1 MKIYNG
7 ERVLLGRLA
16 SLAAKEILLGE
27 EVRIVNCDKV
37 VISGDK
43 FNTFAREKQK
53 IMRGGYP
60 LKSQVHSRMPEML
73 VRRTIR
79 GMLPWKKARG
89 KEAYRRLLCYRGL
102 PEDFANQKIITLE
115 DAHTS
120 KKLPTLKHVTIGQ
133 VCKQLGGKF

>member
-7 ERVLLGRLA
+7 EGVLLGRIA
-16 SLAAKEILLGE
+16 SLAAKDVLLGE
-27 EVRIVNCDKV
+27 EVKIVNCDKI
-37 VISGDK
+37 VISGEK
-43 FNTFAREKQK
+43 TNVFAKERQK

-89 KEAYRRLLCYRGL
+89 REAYRRVLCYRGL
-102 PEDFANQKIITLE
+102 PAEFADQKMIVIE
-115 DAHTS
+115 DAS
-120 KKLPTLKHVTIGQ
+120 VKKLPTLKYVTIGQ

>member
-7 ERVLLGRLA
+7 EGILLGRIA
-16 SLAAKEILLGE
+16 SLAAKDILLGE
-27 EVRIVNCDKV
+27 EVRIVNCDKI

-43 FNTFAREKQK
+43 FNVYAKEKQK

-60 LKSQVHSRMPEML
+60 LKSQVHSRMPERL
-73 VRRTIR
+73 VRRTVR

-89 KEAYRRLLCYRGL
+89 REAYKRVLCYRDL
-102 PEDFANQKIITLE
+102 PTEFANQKMIVVE
-115 DAHTS
+115 DAS
-120 KKLPTLKHVTIGQ
+120 IKKLPTLKYVTIGQ